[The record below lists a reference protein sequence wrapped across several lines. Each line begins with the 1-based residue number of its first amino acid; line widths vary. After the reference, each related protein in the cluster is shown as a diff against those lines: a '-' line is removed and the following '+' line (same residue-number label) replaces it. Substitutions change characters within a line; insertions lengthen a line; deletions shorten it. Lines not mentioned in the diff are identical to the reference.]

1 GYGGSCFPKDTLSAA
16 HFARDLGIDFEIV
29 EAAIRANTRQREHVT
44 NKVRTALGGD
54 VKGKT
59 VSLLG
64 LSFKPETDDVRDS
77 PAIAIARTLV
87 AEGATVRAFDPQAMN
102 EAARAIPEL
111 VLCKDVYET
120 CEGGDVL
127 VIATEWNQFRMLD
140 FARVKDL
147 LNEPIMVDLRNIYRA
162 DAMKSAGFSYLSVGR

>member
-1 GYGGSCFPKDTLSAA
+1 
-16 HFARDLGIDFEIV
+16 
-29 EAAIRANTRQREHVT
+29 
-44 NKVRTALGGD
+44 
-54 VKGKT
+54 
-59 VSLLG
+59 
-64 LSFKPETDDVRDS
+64 
-77 PAIAIARTLV
+77 
-87 AEGATVRAFDPQAMN
+87 VRAFDPQAMN

-162 DAMKSAGFSYLSVGR
+162 DAMNSAGFSYLSVGR